1 VKASDENDRVRQR
14 PIAVFLLGCLL
25 FTWPVLALFN
35 LPAWVAGVPV
45 LFVYL
50 FAAWAVLI
58 LLIRLVGG
66 RPDR

>member
-1 VKASDENDRVRQR
+1 VKASAEDDRVRQR

-35 LPAWVAGVPV
+35 LPAWIASVPV
-45 LFVYL
+45 LFAYL
-50 FAAWAVLI
+50 FAAWAALI

-66 RPDR
+66 RSER